1 MAKSKLVGY
10 TLALLLFSV
19 GCTNTPAVQDSL
31 GANEINFLRGKNQSS
46 GGGDTALVEGV
57 LKLSNGCLL
66 VTDEFGSTF
75 SPVWPRD
82 YNYRRVADNLEIVGG
97 SGEVVAEVGKRVGLG
112 GGEFSDIDY
121 AELTKSVSGDL
132 NCPQPF
138 WDVNTVQ

>member
-1 MAKSKLVGY
+1 MLTAQN
-10 TLALLLFSV
+10 A
-19 GCTNTPAVQDSL
+19 L
-31 GANEINFLRGKNQSS
+31 GANDFLRGKFKSS

-57 LKLSNGCLL
+57 LELSDKCLL
-66 VTDEFGSTF
+66 VTDEFGTTF

-82 YNYRRVADNLEIVGG
+82 YNYRWVADSLEVVDG
-97 SGEVVAEVGKRVGLG
+97 SGEVVAEVGEHIGLG